1 MGHTANSLAIL
12 KNATSWPKKTWD
24 GLNSV
29 VGWKTKYKTQSWTPT
44 RGSLLFIGENKYLIK
59 APPFKPIHTC
69 NDRMQPHPLP
79 TPGLQRRGVAR
90 VYTASRHCEEASG
103 RPQPDLMTRRR
114 EELANRSVAASR
126 RREEATSPPAA
137 SQGRSVAK
145 TRRREERTPEASQR
159 RKDTRGPRRGTASQ
173 RRDDA
178 KIRKPSRSVA
188 ASQRLTA
195 SEPTWRTHCLLSL
208 INGTIDGGTGLIQ
221 GLVALGCCPAAAA
234 CCWCCRKKLIR
245 TVELCDWA
253 KEEDG
258 WKPHSKS
265 STDGIWWTLMG
276 W

>member
-69 NDRMQPHPLP
+69 NDRMQPHPPP

-145 TRRREERTPEASQR
+145 TRGAHP
-159 RKDTRGPRRGTASQ
+159 RG
-173 RRDDA
+173 
-178 KIRKPSRSVA
+178 IA
-188 ASQRLTA
+188 ASQRHEGTA
-195 SEPTWRTHCLLSL
+195 TWHS
-208 INGTIDGGTGLIQ
+208 I
-221 GLVALGCCPAAAA
+221 AAS
-234 CCWCCRKKLIR
+234 RR
-245 TVELCDWA
+245 R
-253 KEEDG
+253 EDP
-258 WKPHSKS
+258 KAVS
-265 STDGIWWTLMG
+265 
-276 W
+276 